1 MKTSFISKSLLLLT
15 SIVMLG
21 FVTSCDKTETE
32 PKYQVGEYV
41 KHVDDLTAYVH
52 FNEELG
58 EWYLSYF
65 ILGSFD
71 PVHDFYPGELD
82 KAYQQEDMKV
92 VFSGDIY
99 NIDYKNTIPTTESF
113 RIVLSSIR
121 EWTEEDDKLGYW
133 AKDEFIEFQIADTN
147 VFLVQPRLN
156 ENPVSSERLKEI
168 LTSIGVENIISGGYK
183 DRYLV
188 RASERPLHQT
198 LYVSD
203 QYKTST
209 ADWIYV
215 LPQISFKLASE
226 ESLDAI
232 LQKYGEYLIQA
243 APLTNGSTI
252 HRFNCNVITSAEVL
266 RLAAKI
272 HKESTVLWCEP
283 NLSARIIWD

>member
-1 MKTSFISKSLLLLT
+1 MRTSFITKCLMLLV
-15 SIVMLG
+15 SVAIVG
-21 FVTSCDKTETE
+21 ITASCDDSESE
-32 PKYQVGEYV
+32 PKYQVGDFV
-41 KHVDDLTAYVH
+41 KHVEELTAFVR

-58 EWYLSYF
+58 EWYLDYHIPGTIDS
-65 ILGSFD
+65 
-71 PVHDFYPGELD
+71 VHVFYPGPLD
-82 KAYQQEDMKV
+82 KVYQQEDMKV
-92 VFSGDIY
+92 VFSGDVY

-121 EWTEEDDKLGYW
+121 EWTEEDDKLGFW
-133 AKDEFIEFQIADTN
+133 AKREFIEFQIADPN
-147 VFLVQPRLN
+147 MFLVQPRLN

-168 LTSIGVENIISGGYK
+168 LTSIGVEDIISGGYE
-183 DRYLV
+183 DRYIV
-188 RASERPLHQT
+188 RATERPLHQA

-203 QYKTST
+203 QYKMSTS
-209 ADWIYV
+209 DWIYV

>member
-1 MKTSFISKSLLLLT
+1 MKTSFYKSILLLA
-15 SIVMLG
+15 SIFALG
-21 FVTSCDKTETE
+21 FVNSCDKTETE

-133 AKDEFIEFQIADTN
+133 AKDEFIEFQIADPN

-168 LTSIGVENIISGGYK
+168 LTSIGVENIISEWYK
-183 DRYLV
+183 DRYIV

-209 ADWIYV
+209 SDWIYV
-215 LPQISFKLASE
+215 LPEICLSLE
-226 ESLDAI
+226 TEDSLDAI
-232 LQKYGEYLIQA
+232 LRKYGEHLIEQEDS
-243 APLTNGSTI
+243 PNHGL
-252 HRFNCNVITSAEVL
+252 HRFNCDVITSAEVL

-272 HKESTVLWCEP
+272 HIEPTVKWCEANKIVP
-283 NLSARIIWD
+283 TILD

>member
-1 MKTSFISKSLLLLT
+1 MKTSFLSKSLLLLT

-41 KHVDDLTAYVH
+41 KHVEELTAFVR

-58 EWYLSYF
+58 EWYLYYH
-65 ILGSFD
+65 IPGSID
-71 PVHDFYPGELD
+71 SVHDFYPGELD

-133 AKDEFIEFQIADTN
+133 AKDEFIEFQIADPN

-168 LTSIGVENIISGGYK
+168 LTSIGVENIISEWYK
-183 DRYLV
+183 DRYIV
-188 RASERPLHQT
+188 RTSERPLHQT

-215 LPQISFKLASE
+215 LPQICLSLE
-226 ESLDAI
+226 TEDSLDAI
-232 LQKYGEYLIQA
+232 LRKYGEHLIEQEDS
-243 APLTNGSTI
+243 PNHGL
-252 HRFNCNVITSAEVL
+252 HRFNCDVITSAEVL

-272 HKESTVLWCEP
+272 HIEPTVKWCEANKIVP
-283 NLSARIIWD
+283 TILD